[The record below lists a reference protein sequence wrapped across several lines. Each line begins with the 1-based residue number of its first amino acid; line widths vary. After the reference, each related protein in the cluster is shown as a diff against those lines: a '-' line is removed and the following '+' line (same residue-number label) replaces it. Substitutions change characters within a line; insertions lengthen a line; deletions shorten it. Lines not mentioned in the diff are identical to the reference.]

1 MSTVQGTTTG
11 QDIGQ
16 QLNKVLQAQAAAAGG
31 AKAAGAEK
39 VTADGTEDRF
49 LKLLVAQMRNQDPLN
64 PMDNAQVT
72 TQMAQISTVR
82 GIETLNDSMSALVAN
97 LGRGSPLEAL
107 GLIGRQVLAAGSTI
121 ERLSDADGAVRA
133 GFELP
138 SAADAVRAQ
147 VVDAAGNVVYSRDWG
162 KTAAG
167 MQTFEWDGRT
177 SQGTPAPAGTYR
189 LRVGAVTDGQ
199 PSAVTALAP
208 GRVLGVTPGADGVR
222 IELSGQRS
230 IAADAIKAIL

>member
-1 MSTVQGTTTG
+1 MSTVQGTTG

-31 AKAAGAEK
+31 ANAAGAEK

-64 PMDNAQVT
+64 PMDNAT
-72 TQMAQISTVR
+72 DGAQISTVR
-82 GIETLNDSMSALVAN
+82 GIESLNDSMSALVAN

-107 GLIGRQVLAAGSTI
+107 GLIGRQVLAARRSSGCPTPTARRGG
-121 ERLSDADGAVRA
+121 RLRAPGRRGCGAGAGGRCRRQRRALARLGQDPRGHAD
-133 GFELP
+133 
-138 SAADAVRAQ
+138 
-147 VVDAAGNVVYSRDWG
+147 
-162 KTAAG
+162 
-167 MQTFEWDGRT
+167 
-177 SQGTPAPAGTYR
+177 
-189 LRVGAVTDGQ
+189 LRVGRPHVPGNAG
-199 PSAVTALAP
+199 P
-208 GRVLGVTPGADGVR
+208 GRHLPAARGGRHRRPAQRGHRTCAVLGVTPGTDGVR